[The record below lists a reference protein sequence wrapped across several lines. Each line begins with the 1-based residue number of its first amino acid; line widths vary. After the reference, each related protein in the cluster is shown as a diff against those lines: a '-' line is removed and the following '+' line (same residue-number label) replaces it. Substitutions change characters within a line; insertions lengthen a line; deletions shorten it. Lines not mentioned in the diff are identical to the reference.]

1 MRKAKLLI
9 GIAMLISHFL
19 FARQT
24 GITGKITDS
33 KDGTP
38 IVNATVKVKGG
49 GATVTNAE
57 GIFTLPNTATGALL
71 EISSIGYLTKT
82 VKTVPGK
89 YISILL
95 DYDPKS
101 LS

>member
-49 GATVTNAE
+49 GATVTDPD
-57 GIFTLPNTATGALL
+57 GMFTLPNSAAGAMV
-71 EISSIGYLTKT
+71 EVSSIGYLTKM
-82 VKTVPGK
+82 VK
-89 YISILL
+89 
-95 DYDPKS
+95 
-101 LS
+101 